1 MTSSDDDRIQ
11 LTPAQ
16 VERLRKITP
25 EMGDLLL
32 ASMNLMA
39 RQYLDVLMELRE
51 EIDKAQRNNHALREE
66 VDHLRS
72 EIADMRVAATMI
84 QGLMAGRK

>member
-1 MTSSDDDRIQ
+1 MTVSDDDRIQ

-39 RQYLDVLMELRE
+39 RQYLDVLMELRSQV
-51 EIDKAQRNNHALREE
+51 DHLHMDNRLLREE
-66 VDHLRS
+66 VDHLRKELS
-72 EIADMRVAATMI
+72 DMRIAATMI
-84 QGLMAGRK
+84 QGLISGRK